1 MRKIVAVAFVLLAF
15 TGMLFAGEGRI
26 GVTIAPDWMWYSNPE
41 DTGKMDFNLMA
52 EGANYFGKEG
62 GFGIEYGLGVKF
74 PVNTWITDN
83 DPQKVEDGKSSFLF
97 KVGAGYKHA
106 FSDMFGLTAG
116 LGIRG
121 SIKPGADIGIGDSSV
136 SGSLKIKT
144 FMMDI
149 YGSVAADIT
158 LLDFLSLQA
167 GVSVGGPVISSRK
180 TTIEGSIGEFG
191 DSTSNTVDLD
201 RSGIY
206 LAPFVGVSFVY

>member
-121 SIKPGADIGIGDSSV
+121 SVLTTDGGFDLGGIIGV
-136 SGSLKIKT
+136 SGKT
-144 FMMDI
+144 TAFMMDI

-167 GVSVGGPVISSRK
+167 GVSVGGPVVSSCRI
-180 TTIEGSIGEFG
+180 TTEGSIGGIGGGGTE
-191 DSTSNTVDLD
+191 TVDLD
-201 RSGIY
+201 LSGFY

>member
-121 SIKPGADIGIGDSSV
+121 SVLTTDGGFDFGGIIGV
-136 SGSLKIKT
+136 SGKAT
-144 FMMDI
+144 VFMMDI

-167 GVSVGGPVISSRK
+167 GVSVGGPVVSSCRI
-180 TTIEGSIGEFG
+180 TTEGSIGGIGGGGTE
-191 DSTSNTVDLD
+191 TVDLD
-201 RSGIY
+201 LAGFY

>member
-121 SIKPGADIGIGDSSV
+121 SVLTTDGGFDLGGIIGV
-136 SGSLKIKT
+136 SGKAT
-144 FMMDI
+144 VFMMDI

-167 GVSVGGPVISSRK
+167 GVSVGGPVVSSCRI
-180 TTIEGSIGEFG
+180 TTEGSIGEIG
-191 DSTSNTVDLD
+191 GGGTETVDLD
-201 RSGIY
+201 FSGFY

>member
-121 SIKPGADIGIGDSSV
+121 SVLTTDGGFDLGGIIGV
-136 SGSLKIKT
+136 SGKAT
-144 FMMDI
+144 VFMMDI

-167 GVSVGGPVISSRK
+167 GVSLGGPVVSSCRI
-180 TTIEGSIGEFG
+180 TTEGSIGGIGGGGTE
-191 DSTSNTVDLD
+191 TVDLD
-201 RSGIY
+201 LAGFY

>member
-26 GVTIAPDWMWYSNPE
+26 GVIIAPDWMWYSNPE

-121 SIKPGADIGIGDSSV
+121 SVLTTDGGFDLGGIIGV
-136 SGSLKIKT
+136 SGKT
-144 FMMDI
+144 TVFMMDI

-167 GVSVGGPVISSRK
+167 GVSVGGPVVSSCRI
-180 TTIEGSIGEFG
+180 TTEGSIGGLGGGGTE
-191 DSTSNTVDLD
+191 TVDLD
-201 RSGIY
+201 LSGFY

>member
-1 MRKIVAVAFVLLAF
+1 MRKIVAVAFALLAF

-26 GVTIAPDWMWYSNPE
+26 GVAIAPDWMWYSNPE

-121 SIKPGADIGIGDSSV
+121 SVLTTDGGFDLGGIIGV
-136 SGSLKIKT
+136 SGKAT
-144 FMMDI
+144 VFMMDI

-167 GVSVGGPVISSRK
+167 GVSVGGPVVSSCRI
-180 TTIEGSIGEFG
+180 TTEGSIGGIGGGGTE
-191 DSTSNTVDLD
+191 TVDLD
-201 RSGIY
+201 ISGFY

>member
-97 KVGAGYKHA
+97 KIGAGYKHA

-121 SIKPGADIGIGDSSV
+121 SVLTTDGGFDLGGIIGV
-136 SGSLKIKT
+136 SGKAT
-144 FMMDI
+144 VFMMDI

-167 GVSVGGPVISSRK
+167 GVSVGGPVVSSCRI
-180 TTIEGSIGEFG
+180 TTEGSIGGIGGGGTE
-191 DSTSNTVDLD
+191 TVDLD
-201 RSGIY
+201 LSGFY

>member
-83 DPQKVEDGKSSFLF
+83 DPQKVEDGKSSFIF

-121 SIKPGADIGIGDSSV
+121 SVLTTDGSFDLGGIIGV
-136 SGSLKIKT
+136 SGKAT
-144 FMMDI
+144 AFMMDI

-167 GVSVGGPVISSRK
+167 GVSVGGPVVSSCRI
-180 TTIEGSIGEFG
+180 TTEGSIGEIG
-191 DSTSNTVDLD
+191 GGGTETVDLD
-201 RSGIY
+201 LSGFY

>member
-121 SIKPGADIGIGDSSV
+121 SVLTTDGGFDLGGIIGV
-136 SGSLKIKT
+136 SGKAT
-144 FMMDI
+144 VFMMDI

-167 GVSVGGPVISSRK
+167 GVSVGGPVVSSCRI
-180 TTIEGSIGEFG
+180 TTEGSIGGIGGGGTE
-191 DSTSNTVDLD
+191 TIDLD
-201 RSGIY
+201 LAGFY

>member
-121 SIKPGADIGIGDSSV
+121 SVLTTDGGFDLGGIIGV
-136 SGSLKIKT
+136 SGKT
-144 FMMDI
+144 TVFMMDI

-167 GVSVGGPVISSRK
+167 GVSVGGPVVSSCRI
-180 TTIEGSIGEFG
+180 TTEGSIGGIGGGGTE
-191 DSTSNTVDLD
+191 TVDLD
-201 RSGIY
+201 LSGFY

>member
-1 MRKIVAVAFVLLAF
+1 MRKIVAVAFALLAF

-26 GVTIAPDWMWYSNPE
+26 GVAIAPDWMWYSNPE

-121 SIKPGADIGIGDSSV
+121 SVLTTDGGFDLGGIIGV
-136 SGSLKIKT
+136 SGKAT
-144 FMMDI
+144 VFMMDI

-167 GVSVGGPVISSRK
+167 GVSVGGPVVSSCRI
-180 TTIEGSIGEFG
+180 TTEGSIGGIGGGGTE
-191 DSTSNTVDLD
+191 TVDLD
-201 RSGIY
+201 LSGFY

>member
-26 GVTIAPDWMWYSNPE
+26 GVIIAPDWMWYSNPE

-121 SIKPGADIGIGDSSV
+121 SVLTTDGGFDLGGIIGV
-136 SGSLKIKT
+136 SGKT
-144 FMMDI
+144 TVFMMDI

-167 GVSVGGPVISSRK
+167 GVSVGGPVVSSCRI
-180 TTIEGSIGEFG
+180 TTEGSIGGIGGGGTE
-191 DSTSNTVDLD
+191 TVDLD
-201 RSGIY
+201 LSGFY

>member
-121 SIKPGADIGIGDSSV
+121 SVLTTDGGFDLGGIIGV
-136 SGSLKIKT
+136 SGKAT
-144 FMMDI
+144 VFMMDI

-167 GVSVGGPVISSRK
+167 GVSVGGPVVSSCRI
-180 TTIEGSIGEFG
+180 TTEGSIGGIGGGGTE
-191 DSTSNTVDLD
+191 TVDLD
-201 RSGIY
+201 LSGFY

>member
-1 MRKIVAVAFVLLAF
+1 MRKIVTVAFVLLAF

-97 KVGAGYKHA
+97 TVGAGYKHA

-121 SIKPGADIGIGDSSV
+121 SVLTTDGGFDLGGIIGV
-136 SGSLKIKT
+136 SGKAT
-144 FMMDI
+144 VFMMDI

-167 GVSVGGPVISSRK
+167 GVSVGGPVVSSCRI
-180 TTIEGSIGEFG
+180 TTEGSIGGIGGGGTE
-191 DSTSNTVDLD
+191 TVDLD
-201 RSGIY
+201 LSGFY

>member
-97 KVGAGYKHA
+97 KVGVGYKHA

-121 SIKPGADIGIGDSSV
+121 SVLTTDGGFDLGGIIGV
-136 SGSLKIKT
+136 SGKAT
-144 FMMDI
+144 VFMMDI

-167 GVSVGGPVISSRK
+167 GVSVGGPVVSSCRI
-180 TTIEGSIGEFG
+180 TTEGSIGGIGGGGTE
-191 DSTSNTVDLD
+191 SVDLD
-201 RSGIY
+201 LSGFY

>member
-97 KVGAGYKHA
+97 TVGAGYKHA

-121 SIKPGADIGIGDSSV
+121 SVLTTDGGFDLGDIIGV
-136 SGSLKIKT
+136 SGKAT
-144 FMMDI
+144 VFMMDI

-167 GVSVGGPVISSRK
+167 GVSVGGPVVSSCRI
-180 TTIEGSIGEFG
+180 TTEGSIGGIGGGGTE
-191 DSTSNTVDLD
+191 TVDLD
-201 RSGIY
+201 LSGFY

>member
-26 GVTIAPDWMWYSNPE
+26 GVTIAPDWMWYSNLE

-121 SIKPGADIGIGDSSV
+121 SVLTTDGGFDLGGIIGV
-136 SGSLKIKT
+136 SGKAT
-144 FMMDI
+144 VFMMDI
-149 YGSVAADIT
+149 Y
-158 LLDFLSLQA
+158 DFLSLQA
-167 GVSVGGPVISSRK
+167 GVSVGGPVVSSCRI
-180 TTIEGSIGEFG
+180 TTEGSIGGIGGGGTE
-191 DSTSNTVDLD
+191 TVDLAL
-201 RSGIY
+201 SGFY